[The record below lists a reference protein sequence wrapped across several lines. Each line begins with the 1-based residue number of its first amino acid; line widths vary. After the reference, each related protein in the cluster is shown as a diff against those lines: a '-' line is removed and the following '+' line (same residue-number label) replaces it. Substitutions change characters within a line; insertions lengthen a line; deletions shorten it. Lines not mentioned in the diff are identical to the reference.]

1 VVSFRPWSLQPP
13 GKYLQYPL
21 SKELVSPKI
30 GLDAMVKR
38 KISFSGWASYHEPS
52 VYHTLAYHYTDY
64 AILAPT
70 L

>member
-1 VVSFRPWSLQPP
+1 MVSFRPRSLQPP

-21 SKELVSPKI
+21 NK
-30 GLDAMVKR
+30 GLLKLQSEFGRYGENKNLFLLLGM
-38 KISFSGWASYHEPS
+38 YHESS
-52 VYHTLAYHYTDY
+52 VYHTLAYHYTDC